1 VCVKDSGI
9 GIPAD
14 RQDRLFQAFSQVDSS
29 TARRFGGTGLGLA
42 ISRRLVEAM
51 GGKVWVESE
60 PGVGTKF
67 YFSFVTEAA
76 IAVAPAAPVNLGELR
91 GKRALLVDDNR
102 TNLRILSLQ
111 TERWGMTQ
119 RACEDPS
126 AALALVAAGEQ
137 FDVVITDMHM
147 PQMDGAALARQL
159 RALSPTL
166 PLMLLSS
173 VNIRQTPD
181 AQLFSSVLTKP
192 ARQQAL
198 FDALVA
204 ALPAGRPIRRTDA
217 KVSQFDATLGERM
230 PLRILLAEDNEVN
243 RKVALRM
250 LKGFGYQADVAAN
263 GLEAVAAVRRQAY
276 DVVLMDIQM
285 PEMDGLE
292 AARVILSE
300 RPSAQRPRIVAMSA
314 NAMREDTEAAL
325 AAGMDDY
332 VVKPISVPM
341 LQAALEKCGELKA
354 ARQDEGTAVAAD
366 VLDVSHLESFI
377 DLDPSGEFLQGLIE
391 SFEANSR
398 RCLAELRRA
407 VDAGDAAA
415 TEAVAHQ
422 LKGTSAA
429 LGVRELNRL
438 CVALEALAGNGTLQ
452 DAAGLLDECDREFGA
467 GLQALTQFLSGRK
480 TG

>member
-1 VCVKDSGI
+1 
-9 GIPAD
+9 
-14 RQDRLFQAFSQVDSS
+14 
-29 TARRFGGTGLGLA
+29 
-42 ISRRLVEAM
+42 
-51 GGKVWVESE
+51 
-60 PGVGTKF
+60 
-67 YFSFVTEAA
+67 
-76 IAVAPAAPVNLGELR
+76 APAAPVNLGELR

-119 RACEDPS
+119 RASEDPS

-159 RALSPTL
+159 RALRPTL
-166 PLMLLSS
+166 PLVLLSS

-198 FDALVA
+198 FDALVCAIPA
-204 ALPAGRPIRRTDA
+204 ARPAQRKADT
-217 KVSQFDATLGERM
+217 KTSQFDATLGERM

-292 AARVILSE
+292 AARIIVSE
-300 RPSAQRPRIVAMSA
+300 LPSADRPRIIAMSA
-314 NAMREDTEAAL
+314 NAMREDTEAAV

-332 VVKPISVPM
+332 VVKPISVPL

-354 ARQDEGTAVAAD
+354 ARRHDAPAAAAG
-366 VLDVSHLESFI
+366 VLDDSHLESFI
-377 DLDPSGEFLQGLIE
+377 DLDPSGEFLESLVA

-398 RCLAELRRA
+398 RCLAELRQA
-407 VDAGDAAA
+407 VTDGDAAA

-429 LGVRELNRL
+429 LGVTEMSRL
-438 CVALEALAGNGTLQ
+438 CIALEALAQQGRLQ
-452 DAAGLLDECDREFGA
+452 DAGAMVAACEREFAA
-467 GLQALTQFLSGRK
+467 GLQALNQFL
-480 TG
+480 TGHRTDRALDAPA

>member
-1 VCVKDSGI
+1 
-9 GIPAD
+9 
-14 RQDRLFQAFSQVDSS
+14 
-29 TARRFGGTGLGLA
+29 
-42 ISRRLVEAM
+42 
-51 GGKVWVESE
+51 
-60 PGVGTKF
+60 
-67 YFSFVTEAA
+67 
-76 IAVAPAAPVNLGELR
+76 VAPAAPVNLGELR

-159 RALSPTL
+159 RALRPTL
-166 PLMLLSS
+166 PLVLLSS

-217 KVSQFDATLGERM
+217 KVSQFDATLAERM

-354 ARQDEGTAVAAD
+354 AGRDKPAEAAD
-366 VLDVSHLESFI
+366 VLDVSQLESFI

-429 LGVRELNRL
+429 LGVRELNRR

-452 DAAGLLDECDREFGA
+452 DAARLVDECEREFGA
-467 GLQALTQFLSGRK
+467 GRQALAQFLARRK

>member
-1 VCVKDSGI
+1 
-9 GIPAD
+9 
-14 RQDRLFQAFSQVDSS
+14 
-29 TARRFGGTGLGLA
+29 
-42 ISRRLVEAM
+42 
-51 GGKVWVESE
+51 
-60 PGVGTKF
+60 
-67 YFSFVTEAA
+67 
-76 IAVAPAAPVNLGELR
+76 
-91 GKRALLVDDNR
+91 
-102 TNLRILSLQ
+102 
-111 TERWGMTQ
+111 
-119 RACEDPS
+119 
-126 AALALVAAGEQ
+126 
-137 FDVVITDMHM
+137 MHM
-147 PQMDGAALARQL
+147 SQMDGAALARQL
-159 RALSPTL
+159 RALRPAL
-166 PLMLLSS
+166 PIVLLSS

-181 AQLFSSVLTKP
+181 AQLFASVLTKP

-198 FDALVA
+198 FDALVCVIPA
-204 ALPAGRPIRRTDA
+204 ARPAQRRVDT
-217 KVSQFDATLGERM
+217 KTSQFDATLAERM

-285 PEMDGLE
+285 PEMDGLD
-292 AARVILSE
+292 AARIIVSE

-314 NAMREDTEAAL
+314 NAMREDTEAAV

-354 ARQDEGTAVAAD
+354 ARQHEGTAVAAD
-366 VLDVSHLESFI
+366 VLDVSQLESFI

-407 VDAGDAAA
+407 VGAGDAAA

-429 LGVRELNRL
+429 LGVKELSSL
-438 CVALEALAGNGTLQ
+438 CVALEALARQGNLQ
-452 DAAGLLDECDREFGA
+452 DAGAMVDGCDRQFAA
-467 GLQALTQFLSGRK
+467 GLQALNRFLSAHG
-480 TG
+480 GGQAPGAPA